1 MNLAYMELVVFQ
13 YMLIVFAQLLTV
25 ESRIVCRQTK
35 NTKVTKDVETI
46 VTTWTNEQRA
56 PRHHC
61 SPRIQ
66 RSTNNHDK
74 NKNNKQRHLHFSY
87 CRPQPPSTTV
97 ARTPHPHF
105 TIFVRIGSRF
115 LFFLFFLSY
124 LFFPIFLTSEIE
136 IPGLAYPPY
145 PRYIPLATFSFR
157 PTFNDRQIF
166 PRFSHAPL
174 VRCVLAE
181 RLTDR
186 EIRRTLT
193 RRVAKFFDE
202 MVGDA
207 RLVVRIGE
215 ISPVFCFQRCP
226 PWFAFHGSTPCFSHL
241 ERTLLALS
249 LV

>member
-1 MNLAYMELVVFQ
+1 
-13 YMLIVFAQLLTV
+13 MLIVFAQLLTV
-25 ESRIVCRQTK
+25 ESRMVCRQTK

-66 RSTNNHDK
+66 RSTNNHDR

-124 LFFPIFLTSEIE
+124 LFFPYFFSRQRSKLLDSRILLILDTFLS
-136 IPGLAYPPY
+136 
-145 PRYIPLATFSFR
+145 
-157 PTFNDRQIF
+157 QISAF
-166 PRFSHAPL
+166 DQLSTIDKSSH
-174 VRCVLAE
+174 
-181 RLTDR
+181 
-186 EIRRTLT
+186 
-193 RRVAKFFDE
+193 
-202 MVGDA
+202 
-207 RLVVRIGE
+207 
-215 ISPVFCFQRCP
+215 VFC
-226 PWFAFHGSTPCFSHL
+226 
-241 ERTLLALS
+241 TLLWFGVFYRS
-249 LV
+249 V

>member
-1 MNLAYMELVVFQ
+1 MRICTRLDERQTRTKWIFHCLKVWQESRGGGFSSRGGENLNLAYMELVVFQ

-124 LFFPIFLTSEIE
+124 LFFS
-136 IPGLAYPPY
+136 Y
-145 PRYIPLATFSFR
+145 FSHVRDRNSGTRVSSLSSIHSSRNFQLSTNFQR
-157 PTFNDRQIF
+157 STNLPTFF
-166 PRFSHAPL
+166 
-174 VRCVLAE
+174 
-181 RLTDR
+181 
-186 EIRRTLT
+186 
-193 RRVAKFFDE
+193 
-202 MVGDA
+202 A
-207 RLVVRIGE
+207 RSSGSVCSSGASNRSRNSSNVDSTSGE
-215 ISPVFCFQRCP
+215 ILWWNGRWCAIGR
-226 PWFAFHGSTPCFSHL
+226 
-241 ERTLLALS
+241 
-249 LV
+249 